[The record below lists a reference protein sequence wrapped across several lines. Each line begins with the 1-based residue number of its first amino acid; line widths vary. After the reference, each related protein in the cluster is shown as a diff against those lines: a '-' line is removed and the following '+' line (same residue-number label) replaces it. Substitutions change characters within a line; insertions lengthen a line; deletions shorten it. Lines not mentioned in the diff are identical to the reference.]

1 MDRKRAHPLVLYAV
15 GIVFLISCNT
25 THVGT
30 PSITQRR
37 VDAGTI
43 HGLVIGPKGTLWYT
57 HDCNAVTRLDTDG
70 ASTTFYVPTIRT
82 HDFVRPSE
90 NLFPT
95 GCTSSALGIGAI
107 AIGKDDA
114 LWFTENTEAA
124 IGRMTRSGS
133 VRFFPIPHGWTA
145 QRIVSG
151 PDGDLWFTQM
161 YGNAIGRISMTG
173 NITEYRLHHKNSH
186 PYDIVEGPDGALWF
200 TEHGDGKI
208 GRLTTAGALTEYATP
223 TADSTPLSI
232 AVGSDRALWF
242 TEVAAQKI
250 GRITT
255 SGTITEYSLP
265 WLGPGPDFIAAGSRG
280 TLWFTEEVAGK
291 IGRISTDG
299 SVAEYDVPPIPAVS
313 LGRDSDGDVKVS
325 TPTFLRPYLMA
336 DGHRGTIW
344 FTEPGSDLI
353 GKLKI

>member
-1 MDRKRAHPLVLYAV
+1 MRGRCRLNRRQMDRKRAHPLVLYAV
-15 GIVFLISCNT
+15 GIVLLVSCNT
-25 THVGT
+25 THEGA

-70 ASTTFYVPTIRT
+70 SSTTFYVPTIRKY
-82 HDFVRPSE
+82 DFVGPSE
-90 NLFPT
+90 NLFST
-95 GCTSSALGIGAI
+95 GCTSSSLGVGSI
-107 AIGKDDA
+107 AIGRDDA
-114 LWFTENTEAA
+114 LWFTENTEAV

-133 VRFFPIPHGWTA
+133 VRFFPISHGWAA

-151 PDGDLWFTQM
+151 PKGDLWFTQM

-173 NITEYRLHHKNSH
+173 KITEYRLQNKNSH

-208 GRLTTAGALTEYATP
+208 GRLTTAGALTEYAIP
-223 TADSTPLSI
+223 TAGSTPLSI
-232 AVGSDRALWF
+232 AVGSDGALWF
-242 TEVAAQKI
+242 TEVGAQKI

-255 SGTITEYSLP
+255 SGAITEYSLTR
-265 WLGPGPDFIAAGSRG
+265 LGPGPDFIAADSKG

-291 IGRISTDG
+291 VGRISTDG
-299 SVAEYDVPPIPAVS
+299 SVAEYDVP
-313 LGRDSDGDVKVS
+313 
-325 TPTFLRPYLMA
+325 THPYFIIKGNA
-336 DGHRGTIW
+336 DTMW
-344 FTEPGSDLI
+344 FTEPRSSLI